1 MYNLNCFNFNI
12 GLWDVFNLL
21 YEFNKLYLLL
31 IFLWW
36 MVLNLIVLKNVFSN
50 DIKKC
55 MFVIFCF
62 YCYVLVIVNVLMF
75 GIVDIINGFFY
86 M

>member
-1 MYNLNCFNFNI
+1 MN
-12 GLWDVFNLL
+12 GV
-21 YEFNKLYLLL
+21 EFNSIEKCIYD
-31 IFLWW
+31 
-36 MVLNLIVLKNVFSN
+36 N
-50 DIKKC
+50 KKC

-75 GIVDIINGFFY
+75 GIVDKINGFFY